1 MKIAVYPGTFDPI
14 TFGHIDVI
22 KKSLKIFDK
31 IIVATTDNTDKD
43 YFFSLDERIDIIN
56 KSLFKDLKFKK
67 NKIQVI
73 SFNNLTIELCRKYN
87 ATAIIRGLRAVS
99 DFEYE
104 FQLAGM
110 NKKLNSKIETM
121 FLMSDVENQIISSKF
136 VKEIAN
142 LGGDIDRFVTKY
154 VVKMLKN
161 KKWWKKLLI
170 YLFFYLVY

>member
-1 MKIAVYPGTFDPI
+1 MKTAIYPGTFDPI
-14 TFGHIDVI
+14 TYGHIDVI
-22 KKSLKIFDK
+22 KKSLNIFDRVV
-31 IIVATTDNTDKD
+31 VATTDNVNKNY
-43 YFFSLDERIDIIN
+43 YFSIEERLDIIN
-56 KSLFKDLKFKK
+56 NSLFKDLRFNKK
-67 NKIQVI
+67 KIKVV
-73 SFNNLTIELCRKYN
+73 SFNNLTIDLCKKYN
-87 ATAIIRGLRAVS
+87 AEAIIRGLRAVS

-142 LGGDIDRFVTKY
+142 LGGNIDRFVTKY

-161 KKWWKKLLI
+161 K
-170 YLFFYLVY
+170 Y

>member
-14 TFGHIDVI
+14 TYGHIDVI

-31 IIVATTDNTDKD
+31 LIIATTDNSDKNY
-43 YFFSLDERIDIIN
+43 YFSIDERIDIIHN
-56 KSLFKDLKFKK
+56 SLFKDLKFSKK
-67 NKIQVI
+67 KIKVI
-73 SFNNLTIELCRKYN
+73 SFDNLTIELCKKFK

-110 NKKLNSKIETM
+110 NKKLNSNIETM

-142 LGGDIDRFVTKY
+142 LGGDIGRFVTKNT
-154 VVKMLKN
+154 VRMLKN
-161 KKWWKKLLI
+161 KYK
-170 YLFFYLVY
+170 